1 MISRIKKL
9 EKEKIDYLNN
19 LGWNLEPSLDDY
31 DVYDAFGETPA
42 GSKCWIE
49 MKFRND
55 YWDSKMLEKKK
66 YDSLMELEGIKFY
79 YVNDNKAEYYFNLS
93 DIKMPPVVQR
103 YCPSTTLWN
112 KRKERKEVYLLEESL
127 ALKII
132 SH

>member
-66 YDSLMELEGIKFY
+66 YDSLMELE
-79 YVNDNKAEYYFNLS
+79 
-93 DIKMPPVVQR
+93 
-103 YCPSTTLWN
+103 
-112 KRKERKEVYLLEESL
+112 
-127 ALKII
+127 
-132 SH
+132 